1 MNQICRDIFR
11 AIHEGKWLKI
21 EYRNK
26 ADQITKY
33 WIGIRDLDPAKRT
46 LKVDGLHLG
55 MYTLGEYDKI
65 FVDSIL
71 STEVIEGTYCPE
83 NRQLIEDIEM
93 HPERYKT
100 IFSSSANLKILNYLE
115 LCNRMDTTPYITDYD
130 LIHYIDG
137 DRVKNGR
144 KQQQQR
150 MMRLEGKNAAEGG
163 ETGSLDIHGDLTEH
177 RPAAGQSDMR
187 VFYGFDALPHFV
199 RPTVTVGSYDGVHSG
214 HLALLRT
221 VAGRARAQGGES
233 VVLTFEP
240 HPRVTLGRADGLRL
254 LTSLEEKI
262 YLLGQ
267 QGIDNLIVIPFD
279 KAFSALAPD
288 TFIRDYLVGRI
299 GAETLV
305 VGFNHRFGRDKQGS
319 YDYLGSH
326 GFGLEVVEVG
336 ECDVDAEK
344 VSSTVIRRLVAQ
356 GDMARAARLL
366 SHPYLI
372 IGTAAAGRIGTDDP
386 LKLLPPAGS
395 YQVRIGGRPARLTVD
410 TSQNLI
416 IRDGCPDGRAVL
428 TF

>member
-1 MNQICRDIFR
+1 
-11 AIHEGKWLKI
+11 
-21 EYRNK
+21 
-26 ADQITKY
+26 
-33 WIGIRDLDPAKRT
+33 
-46 LKVDGLHLG
+46 
-55 MYTLGEYDKI
+55 
-65 FVDSIL
+65 
-71 STEVIEGTYCPE
+71 
-83 NRQLIEDIEM
+83 
-93 HPERYKT
+93 
-100 IFSSSANLKILNYLE
+100 
-115 LCNRMDTTPYITDYD
+115 
-130 LIHYIDG
+130 
-137 DRVKNGR
+137 
-144 KQQQQR
+144 
-150 MMRLEGKNAAEGG
+150 MRLEGKNAAEGG
-163 ETGSLDIHGDLTEH
+163 ETGNLDIHGDLTEH
-177 RPAAGQSDMR
+177 RPAAGQADMR

-319 YDYLGSH
+319 YDYLDSH
-326 GFGLEVVEVG
+326 GFGLRIIEVS

-344 VSSTVIRRLVAQ
+344 VSSTVIRQLV
-356 GDMARAARLL
+356 GEGKMARAARLL
-366 SHPYLI
+366 AHPYLV
-372 IGTAAAGRIGTDDP
+372 IGRAQRNRIRVEDP
-386 LKLLPPAGS
+386 LKLLPPPGEYDAHINGK
-395 YQVRIGGRPARLTVD
+395 PARLTVD
-410 TSQNLI
+410 AAQELI
-416 IRDGCPDGRAVL
+416 TRDILPEGRVVI

>member
-1 MNQICRDIFR
+1 
-11 AIHEGKWLKI
+11 
-21 EYRNK
+21 
-26 ADQITKY
+26 
-33 WIGIRDLDPAKRT
+33 
-46 LKVDGLHLG
+46 
-55 MYTLGEYDKI
+55 
-65 FVDSIL
+65 
-71 STEVIEGTYCPE
+71 
-83 NRQLIEDIEM
+83 
-93 HPERYKT
+93 
-100 IFSSSANLKILNYLE
+100 
-115 LCNRMDTTPYITDYD
+115 
-130 LIHYIDG
+130 
-137 DRVKNGR
+137 
-144 KQQQQR
+144 
-150 MMRLEGKNAAEGG
+150 MRLEGKNAAEGG
-163 ETGSLDIHGDLTEH
+163 ETGNLDIHGDLTEH
-177 RPAAGQSDMR
+177 RPAAGQADMR

-221 VAGRARAQGGES
+221 VARRARAQGGES

-279 KAFSALAPD
+279 KTFSALAPD

-366 SHPYLI
+366 SHPYLV
-372 IGTAAAGRIGTDDP
+372 IGTAAAGRIRTDDP

-410 TSQNLI
+410 ASQNLI
-416 IRDGCPDGRAVL
+416 IRRACRPNLLSTMLSYDCQIRVWYKHTDQMAICHHSNYICYYEAARSELLRYLGMSFAEVEKRGIMMPILEVQSKYHRPAYYDELLTVRIMLRELPTARINFFYEIYNEKGELLNTGMTQLGFIHSDTRRPCRVPDWFLKLVADKW
-428 TF
+428 TEE

>member
-1 MNQICRDIFR
+1 M
-11 AIHEGKWLKI
+11 
-21 EYRNK
+21 
-26 ADQITKY
+26 
-33 WIGIRDLDPAKRT
+33 
-46 LKVDGLHLG
+46 
-55 MYTLGEYDKI
+55 
-65 FVDSIL
+65 
-71 STEVIEGTYCPE
+71 
-83 NRQLIEDIEM
+83 
-93 HPERYKT
+93 
-100 IFSSSANLKILNYLE
+100 
-115 LCNRMDTTPYITDYD
+115 
-130 LIHYIDG
+130 
-137 DRVKNGR
+137 
-144 KQQQQR
+144 QR
-150 MMRLEGKNAAEGG
+150 EAKNAAEGG
-163 ETGSLDIHGDLTEH
+163 KTGSHDIHGDLAEH
-177 RPAAGQSDMR
+177 RPVAGRPDMR

-366 SHPYLI
+366 SHPYLV
-372 IGTAAAGRIGTDDP
+372 IGTAAASAPTTPSSSCRPQGRT
-386 LKLLPPAGS
+386 KSASAAGL
-395 YQVRIGGRPARLTVD
+395 QG
-410 TSQNLI
+410 
-416 IRDGCPDGRAVL
+416 
-428 TF
+428 

>member
-1 MNQICRDIFR
+1 M
-11 AIHEGKWLKI
+11 
-21 EYRNK
+21 
-26 ADQITKY
+26 
-33 WIGIRDLDPAKRT
+33 
-46 LKVDGLHLG
+46 
-55 MYTLGEYDKI
+55 
-65 FVDSIL
+65 
-71 STEVIEGTYCPE
+71 
-83 NRQLIEDIEM
+83 
-93 HPERYKT
+93 
-100 IFSSSANLKILNYLE
+100 
-115 LCNRMDTTPYITDYD
+115 
-130 LIHYIDG
+130 
-137 DRVKNGR
+137 
-144 KQQQQR
+144 QR
-150 MMRLEGKNAAEGG
+150 EAKNAAEGG
-163 ETGSLDIHGDLTEH
+163 KTGSHDIHGDLAEH
-177 RPAAGQSDMR
+177 RPVAGRPDMR

-356 GDMARAARLL
+356 GDMAVQPPVVA
-366 SHPYLI
+366 S
-372 IGTAAAGRIGTDDP
+372 
-386 LKLLPPAGS
+386 LPRHRDG
-395 YQVRIGGRPARLTVD
+395 GGRPHPHRRPPQAPAARRVVPSLH
-410 TSQNLI
+410 
-416 IRDGCPDGRAVL
+416 RRPACKADGRRITKSDNLRRLPRRGVPS
-428 TF
+428 

>member
-1 MNQICRDIFR
+1 
-11 AIHEGKWLKI
+11 
-21 EYRNK
+21 
-26 ADQITKY
+26 
-33 WIGIRDLDPAKRT
+33 
-46 LKVDGLHLG
+46 
-55 MYTLGEYDKI
+55 
-65 FVDSIL
+65 
-71 STEVIEGTYCPE
+71 
-83 NRQLIEDIEM
+83 
-93 HPERYKT
+93 
-100 IFSSSANLKILNYLE
+100 
-115 LCNRMDTTPYITDYD
+115 
-130 LIHYIDG
+130 
-137 DRVKNGR
+137 
-144 KQQQQR
+144 
-150 MMRLEGKNAAEGG
+150 MRLEGKNAAEGG

-177 RPAAGQSDMR
+177 RPAAGQADMR

-344 VSSTVIRRLVAQ
+344 VSSTVIRHLVAQ

-366 SHPYLI
+366 SHPYLV
-372 IGTAAAGRIGTDDP
+372 IGTAAAGRIRTDDP

-395 YQVRIGGRPARLTVD
+395 YQVRIGAAGKADGRRIAKPDNPRRLPRRACRPNLLSTMLSYDCQIRVWYKHTDQMAICHHSNYICYYEAARSELLRYLGMSFAEVEKRGIMMPILEVQSKYHRPAYYDELLTVRIMLRELPTARINFFYEIYNEKGELLNTGMTQLGFIHSD
-410 TSQNLI
+410 T
-416 IRDGCPDGRAVL
+416 RRPCRVPDWFLKLVADKW
-428 TF
+428 TEE

>member
-1 MNQICRDIFR
+1 
-11 AIHEGKWLKI
+11 
-21 EYRNK
+21 
-26 ADQITKY
+26 
-33 WIGIRDLDPAKRT
+33 
-46 LKVDGLHLG
+46 
-55 MYTLGEYDKI
+55 
-65 FVDSIL
+65 
-71 STEVIEGTYCPE
+71 
-83 NRQLIEDIEM
+83 
-93 HPERYKT
+93 
-100 IFSSSANLKILNYLE
+100 
-115 LCNRMDTTPYITDYD
+115 
-130 LIHYIDG
+130 
-137 DRVKNGR
+137 
-144 KQQQQR
+144 
-150 MMRLEGKNAAEGG
+150 MRLEGKNAAEGG
-163 ETGSLDIHGDLTEH
+163 ETGNLDIHGDLTEH
-177 RPAAGQSDMR
+177 RPAAGQADMR

-356 GDMARAARLL
+356 GDMACAARLL
-366 SHPYLI
+366 SHPYLV
-372 IGTAAAGRIGTDDP
+372 IGTAGKADGRRIAKPDNPRRLPRRACRPNLLSTMLSYDCQIRVWYKHTDQMAICHHSNYICYYEAARSELLRYLGMSFAEVEKRGIMMPILEVQSKYHRPAYYDELLTVRIMLRELPTARINFFYEIYNEKGELLNTGMTQLGFIHSDTRRPCRVPDWF
-386 LKLLPPAGS
+386 LKLVADKW
-395 YQVRIGGRPARLTVD
+395 TEE
-410 TSQNLI
+410 
-416 IRDGCPDGRAVL
+416 
-428 TF
+428 

>member
-1 MNQICRDIFR
+1 M
-11 AIHEGKWLKI
+11 
-21 EYRNK
+21 
-26 ADQITKY
+26 
-33 WIGIRDLDPAKRT
+33 
-46 LKVDGLHLG
+46 
-55 MYTLGEYDKI
+55 
-65 FVDSIL
+65 
-71 STEVIEGTYCPE
+71 
-83 NRQLIEDIEM
+83 
-93 HPERYKT
+93 
-100 IFSSSANLKILNYLE
+100 
-115 LCNRMDTTPYITDYD
+115 
-130 LIHYIDG
+130 
-137 DRVKNGR
+137 
-144 KQQQQR
+144 QR
-150 MMRLEGKNAAEGG
+150 EAKNAAEGG
-163 ETGSLDIHGDLTEH
+163 KTGSHDIHGDLAEH
-177 RPAAGQSDMR
+177 RPVAGRPDMR

-366 SHPYLI
+366 SHPYLV
-372 IGTAAAGRIGTDDP
+372 IGTAAAGRIRTDDP

-416 IRDGCPDGRAVL
+416 IRDGCPDGRAVPNLLSTMLSYDCQIRVWYKHTDQMAICHHSNYICYYEAARSELLRYLGMSFAEVEKRGIMMPILEVQSKYHRPAYYDELL
-428 TF
+428 TVRIMLRELPTARINFFYEIYNEKGELLNTGMTQLGFIHSDTRRPCRVPDWFLKLVADKWTEE

>member
-1 MNQICRDIFR
+1 MHRTR
-11 AIHEGKWLKI
+11 KK
-21 EYRNK
+21 
-26 ADQITKY
+26 
-33 WIGIRDLDPAKRT
+33 PA
-46 LKVDGLHLG
+46 
-55 MYTLGEYDKI
+55 
-65 FVDSIL
+65 
-71 STEVIEGTYCPE
+71 CP
-83 NRQLIEDIEM
+83 
-93 HPERYKT
+93 
-100 IFSSSANLKILNYLE
+100 
-115 LCNRMDTTPYITDYD
+115 
-130 LIHYIDG
+130 
-137 DRVKNGR
+137 
-144 KQQQQR
+144 
-150 MMRLEGKNAAEGG
+150 
-163 ETGSLDIHGDLTEH
+163 
-177 RPAAGQSDMR
+177 
-187 VFYGFDALPHFV
+187 
-199 RPTVTVGSYDGVHSG
+199 
-214 HLALLRT
+214 LA
-221 VAGRARAQGGES
+221 
-233 VVLTFEP
+233 
-240 HPRVTLGRADGLRL
+240 RADGLRL

-356 GDMARAARLL
+356 GDMACAARLL
-366 SHPYLI
+366 SHPYLV
-372 IGTAAAGRIGTDDP
+372 IGTAAAGRIRTDDP

-410 TSQNLI
+410 ASQNLI

>member
-1 MNQICRDIFR
+1 
-11 AIHEGKWLKI
+11 
-21 EYRNK
+21 
-26 ADQITKY
+26 
-33 WIGIRDLDPAKRT
+33 
-46 LKVDGLHLG
+46 
-55 MYTLGEYDKI
+55 
-65 FVDSIL
+65 
-71 STEVIEGTYCPE
+71 
-83 NRQLIEDIEM
+83 
-93 HPERYKT
+93 
-100 IFSSSANLKILNYLE
+100 
-115 LCNRMDTTPYITDYD
+115 
-130 LIHYIDG
+130 
-137 DRVKNGR
+137 
-144 KQQQQR
+144 
-150 MMRLEGKNAAEGG
+150 
-163 ETGSLDIHGDLTEH
+163 
-177 RPAAGQSDMR
+177 MR
-187 VFYGFDALPHFV
+187 VFHGFEALPHFTH
-199 RPTVTVGSYDGVHSG
+199 PAVTVGSYDGVHSG

-279 KAFSALAPD
+279 KAFSTLAPD

-356 GDMARAARLL
+356 GDMARAAILN
-366 SHPYLI
+366 S
-372 IGTAAAGRIGTDDP
+372 
-386 LKLLPPAGS
+386 
-395 YQVRIGGRPARLTVD
+395 
-410 TSQNLI
+410 
-416 IRDGCPDGRAVL
+416 
-428 TF
+428 

>member
-1 MNQICRDIFR
+1 
-11 AIHEGKWLKI
+11 
-21 EYRNK
+21 
-26 ADQITKY
+26 
-33 WIGIRDLDPAKRT
+33 
-46 LKVDGLHLG
+46 
-55 MYTLGEYDKI
+55 
-65 FVDSIL
+65 
-71 STEVIEGTYCPE
+71 
-83 NRQLIEDIEM
+83 
-93 HPERYKT
+93 
-100 IFSSSANLKILNYLE
+100 
-115 LCNRMDTTPYITDYD
+115 
-130 LIHYIDG
+130 
-137 DRVKNGR
+137 
-144 KQQQQR
+144 

-163 ETGSLDIHGDLTEH
+163 EKGNLDIHGDLTEH
-177 RPAAGQSDMR
+177 RPAAGQADMR

-356 GDMARAARLL
+356 GDMACAARLL
-366 SHPYLI
+366 SHPYLV
-372 IGTAAAGRIGTDDP
+372 IGTAAAGRIRTDDP

-410 TSQNLI
+410 ASQNLI

>member
-1 MNQICRDIFR
+1 
-11 AIHEGKWLKI
+11 
-21 EYRNK
+21 
-26 ADQITKY
+26 
-33 WIGIRDLDPAKRT
+33 
-46 LKVDGLHLG
+46 
-55 MYTLGEYDKI
+55 
-65 FVDSIL
+65 
-71 STEVIEGTYCPE
+71 
-83 NRQLIEDIEM
+83 
-93 HPERYKT
+93 
-100 IFSSSANLKILNYLE
+100 
-115 LCNRMDTTPYITDYD
+115 
-130 LIHYIDG
+130 
-137 DRVKNGR
+137 
-144 KQQQQR
+144 
-150 MMRLEGKNAAEGG
+150 MRLEGKNAAEGG
-163 ETGSLDIHGDLTEH
+163 ETGNLDIHGDLTEH
-177 RPAAGQSDMR
+177 RPAAGQADMR

-356 GDMARAARLL
+356 GDMACAARLL
-366 SHPYLI
+366 SHPYLV
-372 IGTAAAGRIGTDDP
+372 IGTAAAGRRPPQAPAARRVVPSPHRRPAGKADGRRIAKPDNPRRLPRRACRPNLLSTMLSYDCQIRVWYKHTDQMAICHHSNYICYYEAARSELLRYLGMSFAEVEKRGIMMPILEVQSKYHRPAYYDELLTVRIMLRELP
-386 LKLLPPAGS
+386 TARINFFYEIYNEKGELLNTGMTQLGFIHSDTRRPCRVPDWFLKLVADKW
-395 YQVRIGGRPARLTVD
+395 TEE
-410 TSQNLI
+410 
-416 IRDGCPDGRAVL
+416 
-428 TF
+428 

>member
-1 MNQICRDIFR
+1 
-11 AIHEGKWLKI
+11 
-21 EYRNK
+21 
-26 ADQITKY
+26 
-33 WIGIRDLDPAKRT
+33 
-46 LKVDGLHLG
+46 
-55 MYTLGEYDKI
+55 
-65 FVDSIL
+65 
-71 STEVIEGTYCPE
+71 
-83 NRQLIEDIEM
+83 
-93 HPERYKT
+93 
-100 IFSSSANLKILNYLE
+100 
-115 LCNRMDTTPYITDYD
+115 
-130 LIHYIDG
+130 
-137 DRVKNGR
+137 
-144 KQQQQR
+144 

-163 ETGSLDIHGDLTEH
+163 ETGNLDIHGDLTEH
-177 RPAAGQSDMR
+177 RPAAGQADMR

-356 GDMARAARLL
+356 GDMACAARLL
-366 SHPYLI
+366 SHPYLV
-372 IGTAAAGRIGTDDP
+372 IGTAAAGRIRTDDP
-386 LKLLPPAGS
+386 SSSCRPQGRTKSASAAGR
-395 YQVRIGGRPARLTVD
+395 QG
-410 TSQNLI
+410 
-416 IRDGCPDGRAVL
+416 
-428 TF
+428 

>member
-1 MNQICRDIFR
+1 
-11 AIHEGKWLKI
+11 
-21 EYRNK
+21 
-26 ADQITKY
+26 
-33 WIGIRDLDPAKRT
+33 
-46 LKVDGLHLG
+46 
-55 MYTLGEYDKI
+55 
-65 FVDSIL
+65 
-71 STEVIEGTYCPE
+71 
-83 NRQLIEDIEM
+83 
-93 HPERYKT
+93 
-100 IFSSSANLKILNYLE
+100 
-115 LCNRMDTTPYITDYD
+115 
-130 LIHYIDG
+130 
-137 DRVKNGR
+137 
-144 KQQQQR
+144 
-150 MMRLEGKNAAEGG
+150 
-163 ETGSLDIHGDLTEH
+163 
-177 RPAAGQSDMR
+177 MR
-187 VFYGFDALPHFV
+187 VFHGFEALPHFTH
-199 RPTVTVGSYDGVHSG
+199 PAVTVGSYDGVHSG

-366 SHPYLI
+366 SHPYLV
-372 IGTAAAGRIGTDDP
+372 IGMAAANRIRIDDP

-395 YQVRIGGRPARLTVD
+395 YQVCIGDLPARLTVD
-410 TSQNLI
+410 ASQNLI

>member
-1 MNQICRDIFR
+1 
-11 AIHEGKWLKI
+11 
-21 EYRNK
+21 
-26 ADQITKY
+26 
-33 WIGIRDLDPAKRT
+33 
-46 LKVDGLHLG
+46 
-55 MYTLGEYDKI
+55 
-65 FVDSIL
+65 
-71 STEVIEGTYCPE
+71 
-83 NRQLIEDIEM
+83 
-93 HPERYKT
+93 
-100 IFSSSANLKILNYLE
+100 
-115 LCNRMDTTPYITDYD
+115 
-130 LIHYIDG
+130 
-137 DRVKNGR
+137 
-144 KQQQQR
+144 

-163 ETGSLDIHGDLTEH
+163 ETGNLDIHGDLTEH
-177 RPAAGQSDMR
+177 RPAAGQADMR

-221 VAGRARAQGGES
+221 VARRARAQGGES

-240 HPRVTLGRADGLRL
+240 HPRVTRGRADGLRL

-262 YLLGQ
+262 YLRGQ

-344 VSSTVIRRLVAQ
+344 VSSTVIRHLVAQ

-366 SHPYLI
+366 SHPYLV
-372 IGTAAAGRIGTDDP
+372 IGTAAAGRIRTDDP

-395 YQVRIGGRPARLTVD
+395 YRIAKPDNPRRLPRRACRPNLLSTMLSYDCQIRVWYKHTDQMAICHHSNYICYYEAARSELLRYLGMSFAEVEKRGIMMPILEVQSKYHRPAYYDELLTVRIMLRELPTARINFFYEIYNEKGELLNTGMTQLGFIHSDTRRPCRVHDWFLKLVAEKWTKE
-410 TSQNLI
+410 
-416 IRDGCPDGRAVL
+416 
-428 TF
+428 

>member
-1 MNQICRDIFR
+1 M
-11 AIHEGKWLKI
+11 
-21 EYRNK
+21 
-26 ADQITKY
+26 
-33 WIGIRDLDPAKRT
+33 
-46 LKVDGLHLG
+46 
-55 MYTLGEYDKI
+55 
-65 FVDSIL
+65 
-71 STEVIEGTYCPE
+71 
-83 NRQLIEDIEM
+83 
-93 HPERYKT
+93 
-100 IFSSSANLKILNYLE
+100 
-115 LCNRMDTTPYITDYD
+115 
-130 LIHYIDG
+130 
-137 DRVKNGR
+137 
-144 KQQQQR
+144 
-150 MMRLEGKNAAEGG
+150 
-163 ETGSLDIHGDLTEH
+163 
-177 RPAAGQSDMR
+177 
-187 VFYGFDALPHFV
+187 
-199 RPTVTVGSYDGVHSG
+199 HSG

-221 VAGRARAQGGES
+221 VARRARAQGGES

-305 VGFNHRFGRDKQGS
+305 VGFNHRFGHDKQGS

-366 SHPYLI
+366 SHPYLV
-372 IGTAAAGRIGTDDP
+372 IGTAAAGRIRTNDP

-410 TSQNLI
+410 ASQNLI

>member
-1 MNQICRDIFR
+1 M
-11 AIHEGKWLKI
+11 
-21 EYRNK
+21 
-26 ADQITKY
+26 
-33 WIGIRDLDPAKRT
+33 
-46 LKVDGLHLG
+46 
-55 MYTLGEYDKI
+55 
-65 FVDSIL
+65 
-71 STEVIEGTYCPE
+71 
-83 NRQLIEDIEM
+83 
-93 HPERYKT
+93 
-100 IFSSSANLKILNYLE
+100 
-115 LCNRMDTTPYITDYD
+115 
-130 LIHYIDG
+130 
-137 DRVKNGR
+137 
-144 KQQQQR
+144 
-150 MMRLEGKNAAEGG
+150 
-163 ETGSLDIHGDLTEH
+163 
-177 RPAAGQSDMR
+177 
-187 VFYGFDALPHFV
+187 
-199 RPTVTVGSYDGVHSG
+199 TVGSYDGVHSG

-366 SHPYLI
+366 SHPYLV
-372 IGTAAAGRIGTDDP
+372 IGTAAAGRIRTDDP

-395 YQVRIGGRPARLTVD
+395 YQVRIGAGR
-410 TSQNLI
+410 Q
-416 IRDGCPDGRAVL
+416 G
-428 TF
+428 